1 MGKDAAYSSSAAIFA
16 PKLPAVTRHTAAFT
30 GFTPTNSWNRKGRQ
44 PHWNNLN
51 HGLSQ
56 NTDSQAVLCCY
67 TKSDWVTSLWAG
79 QVRESSAVA
88 PL

>member
-30 GFTPTNSWNRKGRQ
+30 GFTPTNSWKRKGRQ

-56 NTDSQAVLCCY
+56 NTDSQSDVSVVLLHEERLGDIAVGG
-67 TKSDWVTSLWAG
+67 AG
-79 QVRESSAVA
+79 T
-88 PL
+88 

>member
-56 NTDSQAVLCCY
+56 NTDSQSDVSVVLLHEERLGDIAVGG
-67 TKSDWVTSLWAG
+67 AG
-79 QVRESSAVA
+79 T
-88 PL
+88 

>member
-16 PKLPAVTRHTAAFT
+16 PKLPGVTRHTAGAFT

-56 NTDSQAVLCCY
+56 NTDSQSDVSVVLLHEERLGDIAVGG
-67 TKSDWVTSLWAG
+67 AG
-79 QVRESSAVA
+79 T
-88 PL
+88 